1 MEKNTNNTKLSGTKL
16 HSMKAGREGNKHL
29 TLTFCGGVGSVTGAN
44 FLLTGARIH
53 SKGADAPEANLEAE
67 SVESTEDDRLD
78 LSGAHKKFRILVDCG
93 LEQGTHEAQ
102 TNNHKDFIY
111 DPSIVDVLLITHA
124 HMDHIGRVPKLVR
137 DGFKGVIYST
147 PETKRLSEIMLA
159 DALKLTTQEA
169 ERAGIPPL
177 YSEEDVEESFKLWKS
192 IPYHKD
198 FELEPGYSVYLKD
211 SGHVLGSC
219 MYELTYTA
227 EGKDKA
233 RKIVFTGDLGNSPTP
248 LLRDTEDITD
258 ADYLLMESVYGDKNH
273 EDREHR
279 LEKLRKVISDNH
291 KRRGVLIMPVF
302 SLEKTQELLFEIHK
316 LSETGKVP
324 HTPVYMD
331 SPLAIKLTEVYR
343 TMMQDLNADAQK
355 DASHG
360 HHHDIFSFPNLH
372 VIGTS
377 EESKAIV
384 RQPSPKIIMAGSGM
398 SSGGRIQHHE
408 LNYLSDP
415 NNTIVFIGY
424 QAVGTL
430 GRTIQEGAK
439 EVQIFGNMTPVRAR
453 IEVIDGYSSHKDS
466 DHLIEFVEKTE
477 ATVRKVFVVMGETK
491 SSLFLVQRLR
501 DYLGVHAV
509 HPEEGDIVA
518 LE

>member
-1 MEKNTNNTKLSGTKL
+1 MEKNTKLKTSKV
-16 HSMKAGREGNKHL
+16 SI
-29 TLTFCGGVGSVTGAN
+29 TFCGGVGSVTGAN
-44 FLLTGARIH
+44 FLLTGPKLGSVDSSEQATSTAS
-53 SKGADAPEANLEAE
+53 SKGEL
-67 SVESTEDDRLD
+67 V
-78 LSGAHKKFRILVDCG
+78 RILVDCG

-102 TNNHKDFIY
+102 TNNHKPFIY
-111 DPSIVDVLLITHA
+111 KPADADFLLITHA

-147 PETKRLSEIMLA
+147 PETRKLSEIMLA

-169 ERAGIPPL
+169 ERAGLPPL
-177 YSEEDVEESFKLWKS
+177 YTNEDVAESFKLWKT
-192 IPYHKD
+192 IPYHEYT
-198 FELEPGYSVYLKD
+198 ELTPGYAVYLKD

-219 MYELTYTA
+219 MYELIYTA
-227 EGKDKA
+227 EGEDRK

-258 ADYLLMESVYGDKNH
+258 ADYMLMESVYGDRNH
-273 EDREHR
+273 EDRAHR
-279 LEKLRKVISDNH
+279 LDKLATVIIENNKRK
-291 KRRGVLIMPVF
+291 GVLLMPVF

-316 LSETGKVP
+316 LMEKGRVP

-331 SPLAIKLTEVYR
+331 SPLAIKLTDIYK
-343 TMMQDLNADAQK
+343 TMIKDFNETAQEDAHK
-355 DASHG
+355 G
-360 HHHDIFSFPNLH
+360 HHHDIFSFPGLH
-372 VIGTS
+372 VIGSS
-377 EESKAIV
+377 EESKSIA

-408 LNYLSDP
+408 LHYLNDP

-430 GRTIQEGAK
+430 GREIQEGAK
-439 EVQIFGNMTPVRAR
+439 EVTILGSTVPVNAQITQ
-453 IEVIDGYSSHKDS
+453 IDGYSSHKDS
-466 DHLIEFVEKTE
+466 DHLIEFVEKTA

-491 SSLFLVQRLR
+491 TSLFLVQRLR

-509 HPEEGDIVA
+509 HPEEGDVVV